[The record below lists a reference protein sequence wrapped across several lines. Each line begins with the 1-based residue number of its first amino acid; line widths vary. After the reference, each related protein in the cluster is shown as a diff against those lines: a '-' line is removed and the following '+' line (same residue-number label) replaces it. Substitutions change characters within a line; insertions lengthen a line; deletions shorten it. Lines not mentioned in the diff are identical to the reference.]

1 MIEKSNEKEKPEQEN
16 MKNEEKDQI
25 DIDLNGKEQEEI
37 LNKSDE
43 IEKLNDDD
51 QEL

>member
-1 MIEKSNEKEKPEQEN
+1 